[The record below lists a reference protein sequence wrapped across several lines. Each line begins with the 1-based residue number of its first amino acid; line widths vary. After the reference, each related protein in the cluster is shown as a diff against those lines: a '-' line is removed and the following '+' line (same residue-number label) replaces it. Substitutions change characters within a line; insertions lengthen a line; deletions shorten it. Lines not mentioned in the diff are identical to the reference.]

1 MPSTDPRSTRSRAAI
16 LTAARA
22 LLLKEGPAAVTH
34 QRVAQEAGVGR
45 ATVYRHWAQPEQLM
59 LATMADSDLP
69 FFHNPVTPVRPWL
82 RDQLRALGTELE
94 LPEVIAVSLTLM
106 QGAVWNPQIAE
117 QRDRSTATVTSRLRA
132 ALELAATTGE
142 MTTTTPPEDAAA
154 MLLGPMVYRTS
165 MQAGHITDDLIDRL
179 LDGIGLRL

>member
-1 MPSTDPRSTRSRAAI
+1 VPPTDPRSTRSRAAI

-22 LLLKEGPAAVTH
+22 LLLREGPAAVTH

-45 ATVYRHWAQPEQLM
+45 ATVYRHWSQPEQLV

-106 QGAVWNPQIAE
+106 QGAIWSPQIAE
-117 QRDRSTATVTSRLRA
+117 QRDHSTATVTSRLRA
-132 ALELAATTGE
+132 ALELATTTGE
-142 MTTTTPPEDAAA
+142 MTTTTTPEDAAA

-179 LDGIGLRL
+179 LDSIGLRR